1 MKKYTAAC
9 LALAACIVSL
19 GASQPLIKSE
29 TQAAPPSQPT
39 IPPNHPAVPPSSGGQ
54 PQAPALPGLP
64 SGHPAP
70 GQVPAGH
77 PPMPGENPELVLSPD
92 WPLGK
97 PEDVKSVD
105 AIVTAY
111 YATVSGAKGEA
122 RDWNRLRSL
131 MLPETQLF
139 STRLAGNRLLPIVL
153 KIDDY
158 IEANRK
164 YFEKGGYYEKEVNRK
179 TDIFGNIAQVFS
191 TYESRRHLEEHTPYS
206 RGLNS
211 FQLVF
216 DGERWWI
223 ASVLWGA
230 ETQASPIPAQYL
242 PPPSVLAPTS
252 K

>member
-19 GASQPLIKSE
+19 GASQPLVKSE
-29 TQAAPPSQPT
+29 AQSAPPSQPT
-39 IPPNHPAVPPSSGGQ
+39 VPPNHPAVPPASGGQ

-64 SGHPAP
+64 SGHPVP

-111 YATVSGAKGEA
+111 YSTVSGAKGEA

-191 TYESRRHLEEHTPYS
+191 TYESRRHIEEPTPYS

-230 ETQASPIPAQYL
+230 ETPASPIPVQYL
-242 PPPSVLAPTS
+242 PPPSVIAPAS